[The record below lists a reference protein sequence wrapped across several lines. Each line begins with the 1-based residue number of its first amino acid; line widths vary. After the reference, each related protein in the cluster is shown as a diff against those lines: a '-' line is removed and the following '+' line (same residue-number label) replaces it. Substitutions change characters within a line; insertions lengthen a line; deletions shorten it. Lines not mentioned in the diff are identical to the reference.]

1 MTKELS
7 FNEIRAVSS
16 ALVSLRMEQVD
27 KIEEE
32 FNVDFGRINDA
43 LYAMAKP
50 LEKVAHYRV
59 GKDLDAL

>member
-1 MTKELS
+1 
-7 FNEIRAVSS
+7 
-16 ALVSLRMEQVD
+16 MEQVN

-32 FNVDFGRINDA
+32 FDVDFGRINDA